1 LQAKLIE
8 KAARPRGPAASL
20 GDATCSP
27 LGGKLRDES
36 GDRLTPTHTQ
46 RHGKRFRYYVS
57 SRLLKG
63 TGKSDPTAWRLPAPA
78 LDDAVAKLVA
88 DHLQRVALAQR
99 VVSAPDMETIER
111 VSRTVDPILAELRDV
126 EAPTLAGLIDS
137 VRIGRDRVA
146 IRLDRTTLA
155 TRLTLPPEAL
165 DEALLAIEAPF
176 SLRRRGIEAKIIAG
190 SLATAADPNLHRTLL
205 NAHCWLGA
213 LKTNRSIAD
222 IARESGHSESY
233 IRTVVD
239 TFSRY
244 VPVLDVRY
252 SYRGEDVVAT
262 LDRVCRSTGYPKTI
276 GVDQG
281 SEFVSR
287 DMDLWAYQR
296 GGVLDFSRP
305 GKPTDNALI
314 EAFNGRFRAECLN
327 QHWFQTLADA
337 AEKLEAWRRYY
348 NEERPHGAIGNKVPI
363 LLTKTGDVTSP
374 SP

>member
-1 LQAKLIE
+1 VQAKLIE
-8 KAARPRGPAASL
+8 KAARPRGPAASLAARPRGPAASL

-126 EAPTLAGLIDS
+126 EAPTLASLIDS

-155 TRLTLPPEAL
+155 TRLTLPPRSAGRGAARHRGTVQPPSPRHRGQDHRRLSGHCCRSEPSQNAS
-165 DEALLAIEAPF
+165 ERPLLARCVEIQP
-176 SLRRRGIEAKIIAG
+176 
-190 SLATAADPNLHRTLL
+190 
-205 NAHCWLGA
+205 
-213 LKTNRSIAD
+213 
-222 IARESGHSESY
+222 
-233 IRTVVD
+233 VD
-239 TFSRY
+239 R
-244 VPVLDVRY
+244 
-252 SYRGEDVVAT
+252 
-262 LDRVCRSTGYPKTI
+262 
-276 GVDQG
+276 
-281 SEFVSR
+281 
-287 DMDLWAYQR
+287 
-296 GGVLDFSRP
+296 
-305 GKPTDNALI
+305 
-314 EAFNGRFRAECLN
+314 
-327 QHWFQTLADA
+327 
-337 AEKLEAWRRYY
+337 
-348 NEERPHGAIGNKVPI
+348 
-363 LLTKTGDVTSP
+363 
-374 SP
+374 